1 MRKRSMAKT
10 RSVISLQ
17 ILTAILAA
25 VGVFS
30 AIALAGP
37 TSSAAAGWTKYV
49 AATEVRIDR
58 ELQANESIFLRLDIL
73 NPEQGRRTRQQLKKG
88 NTYIQKD
95 TNSVGNAQLDGALIH
110 HWLGAIFIPNTTLD
124 DVLHWVQNYND
135 HRLYFKEVERSQL
148 NKRNGDTFDV
158 YLRLVR
164 TNIVTV
170 RYDTYHTAVYHR
182 HDAKHA
188 SSRSVATRII
198 EISDEPGKDS
208 GFLWR
213 LNSYWRFSEEDNGV
227 FVECESLSLSRSI
240 PFGLAWLVGRY
251 IDSVPRESLEST
263 LISIRQGLT
272 AHTSDR
278 EARR

>member
-1 MRKRSMAKT
+1 MRKRNLVKT
-10 RSVISLQ
+10 RLVIPFQ
-17 ILTAILAA
+17 ILTTILAD

-30 AIALAGP
+30 PTALASP

-49 AATEVRIDR
+49 AATEVRIDG
-58 ELQANESIFLRLDIL
+58 ELQGNRLRLDIV
-73 NPEQGRRTRQQLKKG
+73 NPEQARRTRQQLRKG
-88 NTYIQKD
+88 DIYIQKD
-95 TNSVGNAQLDGALIH
+95 TNSVGNAQLDGAMIH

-164 TNIVTV
+164 TNIVSV

-182 HDAKHA
+182 RDAKHA
-188 SSRSVATRII
+188 SSRSVATRIV
-198 EISDEPGKDS
+198 EVSDEPGKDS

-240 PFGLAWLVGRY
+240 PFGLAWLVGGY
-251 IDSVPRESLEST
+251 INSVPREALEST

-272 AHTSDR
+272 ARTSAR
-278 EARR
+278 EAIR

>member
-1 MRKRSMAKT
+1 MRQRFLARTPTVKSF
-10 RSVISLQ
+10 Q
-17 ILTAILAA
+17 ILTTILA
-25 VGVFS
+25 VSGTFS
-30 AIALAGP
+30 GTALAGP
-37 TSSAAAGWTKYV
+37 SSSAAAGWTKYV

-58 ELQANESIFLRLDIL
+58 ELQGNGGFSRLDIRD
-73 NPEQGRRTRQQLKKG
+73 PEQAPRTRQQLKKG
-88 NTYIQKD
+88 DIYIRKD

-110 HWLGAIFIPNTTLD
+110 HWLGAIFIPNTMLD
-124 DVLHWVQNYND
+124 DVLHFVQNYND

-170 RYDTYHTAVYHR
+170 RYDTYHTAVYRR

-188 SSRSVATRII
+188 SSRSVATRIV
-198 EISDEPGKDS
+198 EVSDEPGKDS

-240 PFGLAWLVGRY
+240 PFGLAWLVGGY

-272 AHTSDR
+272 ARTSDR

>member
-1 MRKRSMAKT
+1 MCHRSLAKT
-10 RSVISLQ
+10 STVIPFQ
-17 ILTAILAA
+17 ILTTILA
-25 VGVFS
+25 VSGVFS
-30 AIALAGP
+30 PKALAGP
-37 TSSAAAGWTKYV
+37 TASAATGWTKYV

-58 ELQANESIFLRLDIL
+58 ELLGNAGFLRLDMRD
-73 NPEQGRRTRQQLKKG
+73 PEQAPRTRQQLKKG
-88 NTYIQKD
+88 DIYIRKD
-95 TNSVGNAQLDGALIH
+95 SNSVGNAQLDGALIH

-135 HRLYFKEVERSQL
+135 HRLYFKDVERSQL

-188 SSRSVATRII
+188 SSRSVATRIV
-198 EISDEPGKDS
+198 EVSDEPGKDS

-240 PFGLAWLVGRY
+240 PFGLAWLVGGY
-251 IDSVPRESLEST
+251 INSVPREALEST

-272 AHTSDR
+272 ARTSAR
-278 EARR
+278 EAIR

>member
-1 MRKRSMAKT
+1 MGQRILAKT
-10 RSVISLQ
+10 GTVMSFQ
-17 ILTAILAA
+17 ILTTVL
-25 VGVFS
+25 VVSGMFS
-30 AIALAGP
+30 ATALAGP
-37 TSSAAAGWTKYV
+37 SSSAVTGWTKYV

-58 ELQANESIFLRLDIL
+58 ELQSNGGFLRLDVRD
-73 NPEQGRRTRQQLKKG
+73 PDQARRIRQQLKKG
-88 NTYIQKD
+88 DIYIQKD
-95 TNSVGNAQLDGALIH
+95 SNSVGNTQLDGGLIH

-135 HRLYFKEVERSQL
+135 HRLYFKEVERSRL

-164 TNIVTV
+164 TSIVTV
-170 RYDTYHTAVYHR
+170 RYDTYHIAVYHR
-182 HDAKHA
+182 HDANHA

-240 PFGLAWLVGRY
+240 PFGVAWLVGRY
-251 IDSVPRESLEST
+251 IDSVPRESLEAT
-263 LISIRQGLT
+263 LVSIRQGLT
-272 AHTSDR
+272 ARTSER
-278 EARR
+278 EAKR